1 MRIVAVAL
9 LGLAGLAG
17 LVPSAAR
24 ADDAAAEALLEEAR
38 ERFRDPDPRPAL
50 DLVEQALAAG
60 PENPV
65 LQAELHLLKGSLLH
79 LRLDDVAGAWSA
91 YDDVLAVAG
100 DPDADARELRLLASD
115 AHVRKAAIAEHR
127 DGDRRAALGHTLR
140 AHEAIPRAT
149 TADAAALLCYR
160 LGRDP
165 ATEPA
170 EATALLERAR
180 TLAGEALELLP
191 FQFGRGLEGRRWRAR
206 FLLARALT
214 EHALGDVAAA
224 RETFAS
230 IEQRLLDVPSL
241 YRLALYRAR
250 EGDPTAARRVLQQAL
265 DARPTAGAR
274 NALRQRIREEPDF
287 AALRDRE
294 AWRALLREEPQSS

>member
-1 MRIVAVAL
+1 MLGVATIAEGVAL
-9 LGLAGLAG
+9 REAGI
-17 LVPSAAR
+17 
-24 ADDAAAEALLEEAR
+24 DAVN
-38 ERFRDPDPRPAL
+38 AL
-50 DLVEQALAAG
+50 DVLKPIG
-60 PENPV
+60 PDEAY
-65 LQAELHLLKGSLLH
+65 LRFDGHLTRH
-79 LRLDDVAGAWSA
+79 AH
-91 YDDVLAVAG
+91 
-100 DPDADARELRLLASD
+100 RE
-115 AHVRKAAIAEHR
+115 V
-127 DGDRRAALGHTLR
+127 
-140 AHEAIPRAT
+140 
-149 TADAAALLCYR
+149 
-160 LGRDP
+160 
-165 ATEPA
+165 
-170 EATALLERAR
+170 
-180 TLAGEALELLP
+180 
-191 FQFGRGLEGRRWRAR
+191 
-206 FLLARALT
+206 ARALT